1 MNFNKHL
8 LRIPLPYAYEWYWQN
23 IICCK
28 TCIFLSAELLSIS
41 IWNYLNILPLAY
53 LLQMHCIASNGRR
66 KSSGLTI
73 LIFPKVQNFIFRYFI
88 YLTVKQ
94 FDALWKDHWRPQ
106 VDFVTNRG
114 FWDLSAP
121 SKCPF
126 PWTKIDFCSNL
137 SLEVR
142 LLRRKCLRL
151 NDLVHC
157 YQAWALSA
165 WEVLEVIRVSK
176 PPANSSSN
184 QGVVDLRSDVPL
196 LALE

>member
-1 MNFNKHL
+1 MTLPHLMNNLDK
-8 LRIPLPYAYEWYWQN
+8 ISSSVKYD
-23 IICCK
+23 
-28 TCIFLSAELLSIS
+28 FLSVELLWIS
-41 IWNYLNILPLAY
+41 NWNYL
-53 LLQMHCIASNGRR
+53 
-66 KSSGLTI
+66 
-73 LIFPKVQNFIFRYFI
+73 

-142 LLRRKCLRL
+142 LLRRKCLHL

-176 PPANSSSN
+176 PPANSSLD
-184 QGVVDLRSDVPL
+184 QDAVDSRSDVPL
-196 LALE
+196 LVLE